1 MKDEDKLRKISI
13 YLPWGCALIGGGAV
27 WFFTYSF
34 ASIAV
39 VFLMGIGWWIS
50 LRRKEEPVATSGDA
64 SHEENSRSIHAALES
79 VKADLDDQFANSRSE
94 SGQISSIQSNAIEG
108 LVNSF
113 TGLENQSRSQLEMVV
128 SLIDSINNQNTD
140 ETGQHRLA
148 AEATDVVNVFVE
160 NIKAMS
166 KGSMALVEALN
177 EMGEQLKEADKLLGE
192 IDGISSQTN
201 LLALNAAIEAARA
214 GEAGRGFA
222 VVADEVRSLSQRS
235 THFSEQIRANYDLT
249 QATMNRAGV
258 IIGEMASR
266 DIDMAMMSKTRIQ
279 EMMEEVGES
288 NKLVAEKL
296 EGVSAVSAE
305 ISSNVGV
312 AVRSLQFEDMTRQ
325 LLESLERRLDIVNKV
340 SDKLLDVFADLV
352 ADPDKNEGE
361 LVEQIQRLRT
371 EIKGDL
377 EAVSHKAVTQES
389 VGSGDAE
396 LF

>member
-50 LRRKEEPVATSGDA
+50 LRRKEEPVATSGDV

-113 TGLENQSRSQLEMVV
+113 TGLENQSRSQLEMVI

-148 AEATDVVNVFVE
+148 AEATEVVNVFVE

-340 SDKLLDVFADLV
+340 SDRLLDVFADLV